1 MNCAIAVEPISFHL
15 HGIVAVVENQR
26 YGEVGM
32 RLMNEM

>member
-15 HGIVAVVENQR
+15 HGIVAVVESQR